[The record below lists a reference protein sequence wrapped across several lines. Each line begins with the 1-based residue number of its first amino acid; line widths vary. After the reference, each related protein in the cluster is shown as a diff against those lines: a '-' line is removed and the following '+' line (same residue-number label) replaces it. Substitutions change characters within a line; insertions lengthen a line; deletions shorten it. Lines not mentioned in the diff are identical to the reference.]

1 MENPETQYCY
11 LNSSMSDK
19 VFNTFM
25 SNRTDDSNQIEFI
38 IEKQVGETDS
48 RQVYELQTKHDGKS
62 DDRVSEIK
70 QQQRGEGTDRL
81 QRESRKSR
89 LQSQLERTTPGFI
102 VVTSR
107 KPRTAKR
114 DTETTLKK
122 EESSTKQFRNKVS

>member
-1 MENPETQYCY
+1 
-11 LNSSMSDK
+11 
-19 VFNTFM
+19 M